1 MPESYTAAWPASA
14 SGPLAFTPPPGP
26 LPYWPQRFTPI
37 LRRGNAAAYFFPLG
51 MPNEFSQTIP
61 PQLLI
66 DVQQQLDNIKTA
78 LAPYLISL
86 TPEER
91 RTMLRMA
98 DKTVAFVQ
106 KTSDYAAHNPDFVPG
121 FVDLNELTQDVAG
134 INALT
139 PLRQQ
144 FEQLA
149 TDTDSTM
156 MVAGGEA
163 YASSLTIYNNIKFL
177 AKNKQPGAQTAYD
190 DLSQRFPGR
199 PTTAVAAARRK
210 A

>member
-1 MPESYTAAWPASA
+1 
-14 SGPLAFTPPPGP
+14 
-26 LPYWPQRFTPI
+26 
-37 LRRGNAAAYFFPLG
+37 

>member
-1 MPESYTAAWPASA
+1 
-14 SGPLAFTPPPGP
+14 
-26 LPYWPQRFTPI
+26 
-37 LRRGNAAAYFFPLG
+37 
-51 MPNEFSQTIP
+51 MPNEFHQDIP
-61 PQLLI
+61 APVLA
-66 DVQQQLDNIKTA
+66 DVQQHLDAIRAA

-106 KTSDYAAHNPDFVPG
+106 KTTDYATNNAAFVPA
-121 FVDLNELTQDVAG
+121 FVDLAELQQDAAG
-134 INALT
+134 VTALT

-144 FEQLA
+144 LEQLA
-149 TDTDSTM
+149 LDVDSTA
-156 MVAGGEA
+156 MVAGSEA
-163 YASSLTIYNNIKFL
+163 YANSLTIYNNIKFL

-199 PTTAVAAARRK
+199 PTKAAADAKIK
-210 A
+210 AL